1 MKREKINHL
10 YFISFIVFFS
20 YLILNPSSCLAVKPP
35 ILQKIM
41 IEGNQF
47 FKEKRI
53 KENMTNKE
61 NKWYNILNKRRLKRW
76 ELEKDQY
83 RIEGLYNTY
92 GFLEAKIKLDYKIS
106 EKDKA
111 KVFVKIEE
119 GVQTMLEDISLTG
132 GIEKL
137 KPKAFKILEEF
148 ETDKFLNPAKI
159 EKAKF
164 LLKTLY
170 ANNGYPYAEIRTSVK
185 KNKDK
190 TKASVIFEI
199 TSGPLVSFGEVF
211 LKGLKHTKEKV
222 AKRELTI
229 KKGQI
234 YSRKKIVDSQKRVYS
249 TNLFNYISLD
259 AKEPEK
265 KPLNPDFTLKVVEK
279 KSNFFGLRMGVSQTQ
294 PANFVADLTTLDLL
308 AEWGNRNLFGTGRK
322 ISFSGFSSFEIVRY
336 KQNLSNRFSLKFFE
350 PWFLGKRILFDLDL
364 YYEPGIKSI
373 LQDYKIQSYGGNLN
387 FSKEL
392 SNFIKGWFTFSYQR
406 INIFDVPPEKI
417 EDIKKELGINIR
429 RKFILMVE
437 RDSRENIFVPV
448 NGSLTRI
455 YAEQVGGF
463 LKGDHHFLKFIFSWA
478 RYKSLGK
485 PGFLNVLATR
495 LRFGYIKRI
504 KKGEYV
510 PTFDRFYLGGAS
522 TIRGYAE
529 NTLGPKDENGDPKGG
544 KVMIIGNL
552 ELRRGL
558 FWKFGYTFFA
568 DFGNIWFESEDVNLD
583 DYKLTAGVGLQFFTP
598 IGPLRLDYARRI
610 IRREDPVGTRL
621 HLSILYAF

>member
-1 MKREKINHL
+1 MKPQKIKL
-10 YFISFIVFFS
+10 FYFINFIVFLS
-20 YLILNPSSCLAVKPP
+20 YFTVNPSSCLAVKPP
-35 ILQKIM
+35 VLEKIVV
-41 IEGNQF
+41 EGNLF

-53 KENMTNKE
+53 KENMANEE
-61 NKWYNILNKRRLKRW
+61 NRWYNILKRRRLKRW

-83 RIEGLYNTY
+83 RIEGLYHAY
-92 GFLEAKIKLDYKIS
+92 GFLEAKIKIDYQTK

-111 KVFVKIEE
+111 EVFVKIEE
-119 GVQTMLEDISLTG
+119 GIQTILENLSLEG
-132 GIEKL
+132 GIEKF
-137 KPKAFKILEEF
+137 KPKAFKILEEV
-148 ETDKFLNPAKI
+148 ETDIPLNPNRI

-164 LLKTLY
+164 SLKTLY
-170 ANNGYPYAEIRTSVK
+170 ANNGYPYAEINTTVK
-185 KNKDK
+185 KNKDNR
-190 TKASVIFEI
+190 KASVLFEI
-199 TSGPLVSFGEVF
+199 TSGPLVSFGDIF

-229 KKGQI
+229 KKGEI
-234 YSRKKIVDSQKRVYS
+234 YSREKIIESKRRVYS
-249 TNLFNYISLD
+249 TNLFNYINLE
-259 AKEPEK
+259 AKEPER
-265 KPLNPDFTLKVVEK
+265 KPTNPDFTLKMIEK
-279 KSNFFGLRMGVSQTQ
+279 KPNFFELRAGVSQTQ
-294 PANFVADLTTLDLL
+294 PPNFVADLTTLDLL

-336 KQNLSNRFSLKFFE
+336 SQNLSNRFGFKFVE

-373 LQDYKIQSYGGNLN
+373 LQNYKIESYGGNLN
-387 FSKEL
+387 FSKEF
-392 SNFIKGWFTFSYQR
+392 SNFVKSWFTFSYQR
-406 INIFDVPPEKI
+406 INIFDVPSERI
-417 EDIKKELGINIR
+417 EDIKNELGINIR
-429 RKFILMVE
+429 RKLILIVE
-437 RDSRENIFVPV
+437 RDSRENIFVPT

-463 LKGDHHFLKFIFSWA
+463 LRGDHHFLKFIFSWA
-478 RYKSLGK
+478 RYNSLGK

-495 LRFGYIKRI
+495 VRLGYIERI

-544 KVMIIGNL
+544 KIMIMGNL

-558 FWKFGYTFFA
+558 FWKFGYSLFA
-568 DFGNIWFESEDVNLD
+568 DLGNVWYEPADINLD
-583 DYKLTAGVGLQFFTP
+583 EYKLTAGLGLQFFTP
-598 IGPLRLDYARRI
+598 IGPLRMDYARRI
-610 IRREDPVGTRL
+610 IRRDDPAGWRL